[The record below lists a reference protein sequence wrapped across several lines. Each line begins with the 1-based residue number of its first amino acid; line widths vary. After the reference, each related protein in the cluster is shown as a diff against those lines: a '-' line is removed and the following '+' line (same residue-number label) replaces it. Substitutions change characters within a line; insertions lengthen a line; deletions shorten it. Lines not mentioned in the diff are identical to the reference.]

1 MCLRITA
8 KHAPPPSDA
17 PSSVASTKYTNKPL
31 GNKQFFA
38 LMNMNRNF
46 AGQDLLH
53 LGMRSTDRSLT
64 TPHLTL
70 PNHDPTIHFELHPHR
85 LSPSAAAM
93 ASFLADQSMVPLQL
107 CVGGLKKTH

>member
-1 MCLRITA
+1 MLWTLLAPEMTNISLRSTTTHYQGHACMCLRITA

-53 LGMRSTDRSLT
+53 LGMRSMTAL
-64 TPHLTL
+64 
-70 PNHDPTIHFELHPHR
+70 
-85 LSPSAAAM
+85 
-93 ASFLADQSMVPLQL
+93 
-107 CVGGLKKTH
+107 